1 LPNTGSNWEYQ
12 LRGFEKNFNMP
23 EKIAKI
29 ISTIFHPI
37 LLPTL
42 GFVLLFTS
50 GFYNSMLT
58 TDAKRFIL
66 LVIFFSTATL
76 PMLSVA
82 ILALNSKFDFLMP
95 NSRDRIVPL
104 LFTSVFY
111 YIGFILLGRI
121 HFLPV
126 FKHFMIAS
134 VLLIVA
140 LLLISFKWNIS
151 IHMAAIG
158 AVTATFFALSFRGG
172 VNPIIAIFVLVL
184 VSGLLGT
191 VRLFLNKNNLLQVA
205 AGYILGFIIL
215 YPVIY
220 LI

>member
-1 LPNTGSNWEYQ
+1 LPGC
-12 LRGFEKNFNMP
+12 EKNFDMP

-29 ISTIFHPI
+29 ISIIFHPVI
-37 LLPTL
+37 LPTL
-42 GFVLLFTS
+42 GFLLLFGS
-50 GFYNSMLT
+50 GFYSSMLT
-58 TDAKRFIL
+58 SDARNFIL

-82 ILALNSKFDFLMP
+82 MLALNPKFDVLMS
-95 NSRDRIVPL
+95 NSRDRILPL
-104 LFTSVFY
+104 LFASVFY

-126 FKHFMIAS
+126 FKLFMIAS
-134 VLLIVA
+134 VLVVVA

-151 IHMAAIG
+151 IHTAATG
-158 AVTATFFALSFRGG
+158 AVTALFFALSFRGG
-172 VNPIIAIFVLVL
+172 VNPTTALVIVVV
-184 VSGLLGT
+184 VSGLVGT
-191 VRLFLNKNNLLQVA
+191 ARLVQNKNSLPQVA

-220 LI
+220 YF

>member
-1 LPNTGSNWEYQ
+1 MSVKL
-12 LRGFEKNFNMP
+12 
-23 EKIAKI
+23 AKFVSI
-29 ISTIFHPI
+29 IFHPV

-42 GFVLLFTS
+42 GFLLLFIS
-50 GFYNSMLT
+50 GFYDSMLT

-76 PMLSVA
+76 PMLA
-82 ILALNSKFDFLMP
+82 IVIISLNSKFDMLMP
-95 NSRDRIVPL
+95 NSRERIIPL

-121 HFLPV
+121 HFIPM
-126 FKHFMIAS
+126 FKLYMIAS

-151 IHMAAIG
+151 IHMAVTG
-158 AVTATFFALSFRGG
+158 ALTATFFALSFRGG
-172 VNPIIAIFVLVL
+172 VNPVNAILIMVL
-184 VSGLLGT
+184 VSGLVGSA
-191 VRLFLNKNNLLQVA
+191 RLVLNKNSLLQVA
-205 AGYILGFIIL
+205 AGYVLGFIIL

-220 LI
+220 FL

>member
-1 LPNTGSNWEYQ
+1 
-12 LRGFEKNFNMP
+12 MP

-42 GFVLLFTS
+42 GFLLLFIS

-58 TDAKRFIL
+58 TEAKRFIL

-76 PMLSVA
+76 PMLSIAV
-82 ILALNSKFDFLMP
+82 LAFNPNFNFLMP

-126 FKHFMIAS
+126 FKLFMIAS
-134 VLLIVA
+134 VLLIIA
-140 LLLISFKWNIS
+140 LLLVSFKWKIS

-172 VNPIIAIFVLVL
+172 VNPTLAINILVII
-184 VSGLLGT
+184 SGLIGT
-191 VRLFLNKNNLLQVA
+191 ARLLLNKNSIKQLG
-205 AGYILGFIIL
+205 AGYILGFAIL

-220 LI
+220 FL

>member
-1 LPNTGSNWEYQ
+1 MS
-12 LRGFEKNFNMP
+12 EKL
-23 EKIAKI
+23 AKI
-29 ISTIFHPI
+29 VSTILHPI

-42 GFVLLFTS
+42 GFILFFAS
-50 GFYNSMLT
+50 GFYSSMLT
-58 TDAKRFIL
+58 MDAKRFIL

-76 PMLSVA
+76 PMLSIA
-82 ILALNSKFDFLMP
+82 MLAFNPKFDFSMP
-95 NSRDRIVPL
+95 NNRDRIIPL
-104 LFTSVFY
+104 LFTSIFY

-126 FKHFMIAS
+126 FKLFMIAS

-158 AVTATFFALSFRGG
+158 AITATFFAMSFRGG
-172 VNPIIAIFVLVL
+172 VNPVFAIVILVF

-191 VRLFLNKNNLLQVA
+191 VRLLLNKNNLLQLA
-205 AGYILGFIIL
+205 AGYMLGFIIL
-215 YPVIY
+215 YSVIY
-220 LI
+220 FL

>member
-1 LPNTGSNWEYQ
+1 MSVKL
-12 LRGFEKNFNMP
+12 
-23 EKIAKI
+23 AKI
-29 ISTIFHPI
+29 VSVIFHPV

-42 GFVLLFTS
+42 GFILLFTS

-58 TDAKRFIL
+58 VDAKRFIL

-95 NSRDRIVPL
+95 NNRDRIIPL
-104 LFTSVFY
+104 LFTSIFY

-126 FKHFMIAS
+126 FKLFMIAS
-134 VLLIVA
+134 VLLIVL
-140 LLLISFKWNIS
+140 LLLISFKWKIS
-151 IHMAAIG
+151 IHMASIG
-158 AVTATFFALSFRGG
+158 AVSATFFALSFRGG
-172 VNPIIAIFVLVL
+172 VNPMTAIVIVVI
-184 VSGLLGT
+184 VSGLIGT
-191 VRLFLNKNNLLQVA
+191 ARLVLNKNNLLQVT

-220 LI
+220 FL

>member
-1 LPNTGSNWEYQ
+1 
-12 LRGFEKNFNMP
+12 MP

-29 ISTIFHPI
+29 VSLLFHPI
-37 LLPTL
+37 IAPTL
-42 GFVLLFTS
+42 GFTLLFAS
-50 GFYNSMLT
+50 GFYDSMLT

-82 ILALNSKFDFLMP
+82 IPALNSKFDFLMP
-95 NSRDRIVPL
+95 DSRDRIIPL

-111 YIGFILLGRI
+111 YIGFMLLGRI

-126 FKHFMIAS
+126 FKLFMIAS

-172 VNPIIAIFVLVL
+172 VNPMGAIIILVVASGILGTARLVL
-184 VSGLLGT
+184 E
-191 VRLFLNKNNLLQVA
+191 KNNLLQVA
-205 AGYILGFIIL
+205 AGYILGFFIL

-220 LI
+220 FL

>member
-1 LPNTGSNWEYQ
+1 MSVKL
-12 LRGFEKNFNMP
+12 
-23 EKIAKI
+23 AKFVSI
-29 ISTIFHPI
+29 IFHPV
-37 LLPTL
+37 LVPSL
-42 GFVLLFTS
+42 GFLLLFTS
-50 GFYNSMLT
+50 GFYDSMLT

-76 PMLSVA
+76 PMLAVA
-82 ILALNSKFDFLMP
+82 ILALNSKFDILMP
-95 NSRDRIVPL
+95 NNRDRIIPL

-111 YIGFILLGRI
+111 YIGFILLSKI
-121 HFLPV
+121 HFIPI
-126 FKHFMIAS
+126 FKLYMIAS

-172 VNPIIAIFVLVL
+172 VNPVNAIVIVVI
-184 VSGLLGT
+184 VSGLVGT
-191 VRLFLNKNNLLQVA
+191 ARLVLNKNNLLQVA

-220 LI
+220 FL